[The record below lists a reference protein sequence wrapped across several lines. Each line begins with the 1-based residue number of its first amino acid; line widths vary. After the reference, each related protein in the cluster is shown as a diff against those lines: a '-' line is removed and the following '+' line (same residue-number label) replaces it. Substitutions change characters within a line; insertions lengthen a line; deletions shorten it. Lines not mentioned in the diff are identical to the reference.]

1 MSNSKKITLMST
13 SGKVKTASISEGN
26 AKADYEAL
34 AKEFGDEKTF
44 IIPRNSPHFGKNG
57 QSKNVHTL
65 ITEDNAPPIPIPPNK
80 HSVSPPKSSYLTI
93 STTPYYK
100 EGDHAAKGT
109 VPLNVVAPGY
119 PNIPAYNKNEGQS
132 EWVTPDFPTQQITYK
147 RYWLNTYSVTVQGPQ
162 RYTRKITTS
171 EGMVETDITTMSAEF
186 GVNSDFLS
194 AKVSA
199 STSHSVSI
207 SKSTEQTDEYSFE
220 VPAGKTGIWTLWQLV
235 DVFFFVDGNGE
246 PITWV
251 GTGHMDIGIA
261 KLKFPNMVLMNT
273 FENQLEIYSASLE
286 LYD

>member
-1 MSNSKKITLMST
+1 MSNNKKITLMST
-13 SGKVKTASISEGN
+13 SGKVKTASINEGN
-26 AKADYEAL
+26 EQADYDAL
-34 AKEFGDEKTF
+34 VQEFGDEHTF
-44 IIPRNSPHFGKNG
+44 IVPKNSPHYGKNG
-57 QSKNVHTL
+57 QSKSIHAAVSG
-65 ITEDNAPPIPIPPNK
+65 DNAPPIPIPPNK

-100 EGDHAAKGT
+100 TGDHATKGT
-109 VPLNVVAPGY
+109 VPLSVVAPGF
-119 PNIPAYNKNEGQS
+119 PNIPAYNKSEGQS

-162 RYTRKITTS
+162 SYKRTITTK

-186 GVNSDFLS
+186 GVQSEFLS

-207 SKSTEQTDEYSFE
+207 SESTEQTDEYSFD
-220 VPAGKTGIWTLWQLV
+220 VPEGKTGIWTLWQLV
-235 DVFFFVDGNGE
+235 DVFFFVDGNGD

-251 GTGHMDIGIA
+251 GDGHIDMGII
-261 KLKFPNMVLMNT
+261 KPTFPNMVLMNT
-273 FENQLEIYSASLE
+273 FENRLEVYSASLE